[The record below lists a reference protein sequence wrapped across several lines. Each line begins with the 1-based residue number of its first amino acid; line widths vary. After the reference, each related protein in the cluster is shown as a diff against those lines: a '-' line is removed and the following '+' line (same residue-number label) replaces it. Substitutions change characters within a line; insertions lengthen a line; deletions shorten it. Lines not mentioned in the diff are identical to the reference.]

1 MSLTLIATDVIKGIA
16 AGCEQAGCALIG
28 GETAEMPGMYPVG
41 EYDLAGFAVGVVEKT
56 QVITGRDIV
65 PGDVVLGLKSNG
77 VHSNG
82 YSLVRKILDRAQP
95 ELDAEF
101 DNGKTLRDAIIAPT
115 RIYVKPL
122 LALMQQL
129 PIKGMAHITGG
140 GITENTPR
148 VLPANTVA
156 QIDAGSW
163 ELPKLFQWLQ
173 AQGNVD
179 MQEMYRTFNCGIG
192 MVVIVAAEHAEEAAA
207 VLSAQ
212 GETVSRIGVIRAR
225 AGDEH
230 QTQIA

>member
-1 MSLTLIATDVIKGIA
+1 
-16 AGCEQAGCALIG
+16 
-28 GETAEMPGMYPVG
+28 
-41 EYDLAGFAVGVVEKT
+41 
-56 QVITGRDIV
+56 
-65 PGDVVLGLKSNG
+65 
-77 VHSNG
+77 
-82 YSLVRKILDRAQP
+82 
-95 ELDAEF
+95 
-101 DNGKTLRDAIIAPT
+101 
-115 RIYVKPL
+115 
-122 LALMQQL
+122 
-129 PIKGMAHITGG
+129 MAHITGG

-192 MVVIVAAEHAEEAAA
+192 MVVIVAAEHAEQAAA